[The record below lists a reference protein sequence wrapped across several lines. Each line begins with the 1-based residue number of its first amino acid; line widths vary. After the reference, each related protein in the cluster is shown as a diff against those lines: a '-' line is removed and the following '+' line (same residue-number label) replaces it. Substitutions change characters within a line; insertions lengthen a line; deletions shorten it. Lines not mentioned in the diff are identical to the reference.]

1 MVNVKQAPEHPL
13 LRTLETVQRSDL
25 KKNKDGNL
33 PGTFI
38 RRFGI
43 FLACL
48 VAVGFFVLPACA
60 YTTPEGI
67 QESGKVYVSGVTMDP
82 STLFSEDK
90 CTITYFVTNG
100 NANQSVAINHITFGE
115 SKDIHL
121 ISDTYD
127 TNTNIGPLQTQS
139 YVFFITTESSDG
151 SYFPTFS
158 LSFRDA
164 DSLYYRTQVKV
175 DNTPLILAVTDKPDT
190 FTQDKKDTLTLQIA
204 NPRQNDVKN
213 VVLKVSG
220 DGILA
225 TPSEKFTG
233 TLAAG
238 AVTNVTVEVTP
249 GKETTLD
256 LTVTYDNGDNHHSV
270 SENLPI
276 TFGTDKKKATPQ
288 MSNVKVKLEN
298 GVYDVTGDITN
309 AGLTTANGVSVV
321 AQSPAVP
328 KDPYQSYVVGAL
340 KPDDFGSFE
349 VTFTA
354 NGVSSIPLQIS
365 YKDSDGNVINSRQD
379 VSLTVTDSS
388 AQNQGLSGSGSILP
402 IIAIILLIAVGG
414 GYLYYRRKKNQ

>member
-1 MVNVKQAPEHPL
+1 MVNINQAPEYPL
-13 LRTLETVQRSDL
+13 LHSTEMAQRSAL
-25 KKNKDGNL
+25 KKNKDGDL

-38 RRFGI
+38 GRLG
-43 FLACL
+43 FLLAFL

-67 QESGKVYVSGVTMDP
+67 KESGKVYVSSVTMDP
-82 STLFSEDK
+82 ATLFSGDK
-90 CTITYFVTNG
+90 CTITYSVTNG
-100 NANQSVAINHITFGE
+100 NANQSVAVNHVTFGE
-115 SKDIHL
+115 SKDINL
-121 ISDTYD
+121 VSDTYD
-127 TNTNIGPLQTQS
+127 TNTNIGPLQTREF
-139 YVFFITTESSDG
+139 VFFTTTDSSDG

-164 DSLYYRTQVKV
+164 DSIYYRTLVKV
-175 DNTPLILAVTDKPDT
+175 DNTELILAVLDNPDT
-190 FTQDKKDTLTLQIA
+190 FTKDKKDTLSLQIA

-213 VVLKVSG
+213 IVLRVSG
-220 DGILA
+220 DGISA
-225 TPSEKFTG
+225 TPSEKFIG

-238 AVTNVTVEVTP
+238 AATNVTVMVTP
-249 GKETTLD
+249 GKETSLD
-256 LTVTYDNGDNHHSV
+256 LTATYDNGDNHHSV

-288 MSNVKVKLEN
+288 VSNVKVNLDN

-309 AGLTTANGVSVV
+309 AGLTTANGVSVT
-321 AQSPAVP
+321 ALSPAVP
-328 KDPYQSYVVGAL
+328 ADPYRSYVVGAL

-354 NGVSSIPLQIS
+354 NGASSIPLQIS
-365 YKDSDGNVINSRQD
+365 YKDADGNVISSRQD
-379 VSLTVTDSS
+379 VSLTVAASS
-388 AQNQGLSGSGSILP
+388 AQNQGPSGSGSILP

>member
-1 MVNVKQAPEHPL
+1 MVNVKQAPEYPL
-13 LRTLETVQRSDL
+13 LHSKEMAQRSAL
-25 KKNKDGNL
+25 KKNKDGDL

-38 RRFGI
+38 GRLGF
-43 FLACL
+43 FLAFL

-67 QESGKVYVSGVTMDP
+67 KESGKVYVSGVTMDP
-82 STLFSEDK
+82 ATLFSGDK
-90 CTITYFVTNG
+90 CTITYSVTNG
-100 NANQSVAINHITFGE
+100 NANQSVAVNHVTFGE

-121 ISDTYD
+121 VSDTYD
-127 TNTNIGPLQTQS
+127 TNTNIGPLQTREF
-139 YVFFITTESSDG
+139 VFFTTTDSSDG

-164 DSLYYRTQVKV
+164 DSIYYRTLVKV
-175 DNTPLILAVTDKPDT
+175 DNTELILAVLDKPDT
-190 FTQDKKDTLTLQIA
+190 FAKDKKDTLSLQIA

-213 VVLKVSG
+213 VVLRVSG
-220 DGILA
+220 DGITA
-225 TPSEKFTG
+225 TPSEKFIG
-233 TLAAG
+233 TLASGTA
-238 AVTNVTVEVTP
+238 TNVTVAVTP
-249 GKETTLD
+249 EKETSLD

-288 MSNVKVKLEN
+288 VSNVKVKLDN

-309 AGLTTANGVSVV
+309 AGLTTANGVSVA

-354 NGVSSIPLQIS
+354 NGASSIPLQIS
-365 YKDSDGNVINSRQD
+365 YKDTDGNVITSRHD
-379 VSLTVTDSS
+379 IALTAADS
-388 AQNQGLSGSGSILP
+388 AQTQNSPNTLP